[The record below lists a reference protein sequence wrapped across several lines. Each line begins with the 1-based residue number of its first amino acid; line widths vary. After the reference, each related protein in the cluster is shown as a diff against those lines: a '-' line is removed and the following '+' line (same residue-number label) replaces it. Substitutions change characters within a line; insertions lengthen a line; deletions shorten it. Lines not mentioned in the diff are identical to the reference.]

1 MATSEIL
8 GLFTTPQQYEQQ
20 RQAAMQAQALRMAEL
35 TPMQQGQYGIA
46 LGAQQLGRA
55 IGGAF
60 GVEDPQLKII
70 SNRQALAGQLDESN
84 PETFMNVARIAA
96 QSGDPQFAIAIA
108 DAGRQLQAS
117 LSTTRKVTAEAEKT
131 EFTLGQEQK
140 LRDELSK
147 LPANATD
154 ADVLAIVT
162 KYGSPEKV
170 LAVLQASNDKAMQR
184 QLLESQQAERL
195 SQQKEIAKE
204 KIETQ
209 TQLQKEKLDA
219 QIQLQKEKL
228 EAQAEQARKD
238 NEAKLERAREANASK
253 AELAKIAAEGR
264 AQQNAITNS
273 IREQTLQLR
282 QQAADEKKQAA
293 ERQQQG
299 LVQSFDTALDTLD
312 TLNKHPGKKAAVG
325 FGGSQLSMI
334 PGTDAAGFAAQLET
348 FKAQTF
354 LPQVQALK
362 GMGALS
368 DAEGRKLEASVGAL
382 TQSMKLEEFNAQIQK
397 IKADLQRA
405 RDRLKAG
412 ISSPVSAPIT
422 PPGSFSLPGKA
433 IKFSDLP

>member
-55 IGGAF
+55 VGGAF
-60 GVEDPQLKII
+60 GVEDPQLQII
-70 SNRQALAGQLDESN
+70 SQRQKLAGQLDESN
-84 PETFMNVARIAA
+84 PETFMNVAKIAA

-117 LSTTRKVTAEAEKT
+117 LATTRKVTAEAEKT

-147 LPANATD
+147 LPPTATD

-170 LAVLQASNDKAMQR
+170 LAVLQTSNDKAMQR
-184 QLLESQQAERL
+184 QLLESQQTERL
-195 SQQKEIAKE
+195 SQQKEIA
-204 KIETQ
+204 
-209 TQLQKEKLDA
+209 KEKLDA

-253 AELAKIAAEGR
+253 TELAKIAAEGR

-422 PPGSFSLPGKA
+422 PPGSFSLPGKT

>member
-1 MATSEIL
+1 MATSDIL

-20 RQAAMQAQALRMAEL
+20 RQAAMEAQALQMAQL
-35 TPMQQGQYGIA
+35 NPMQQGQYGIA

-55 IGGAF
+55 IGGAL
-60 GVEDPQLKII
+60 GGEDPQLKII
-70 SNRQALAGQLDESN
+70 SQRQQLSSQLDESN

-117 LSTTRKVTAEAEKT
+117 LATTRKVTAEAEKT

-147 LPANATD
+147 LPPTATD

-204 KIETQ
+204 K
-209 TQLQKEKLDA
+209 LDA

-253 AELAKIAAEGR
+253 AELAKIVAEGR

-412 ISSPVSAPIT
+412 VSSPISAPIT
-422 PPGSFSLPGKA
+422 PPGSFSLPGKT

>member
-60 GVEDPQLKII
+60 GVEDPQLQII

-117 LSTTRKVTAEAEKT
+117 LATTRKVTAEAEKT

-147 LPANATD
+147 LPASATD
-154 ADVLAIVT
+154 ADVLAVVT

-184 QLLESQQAERL
+184 QLLEAQQAERL

-204 KIETQ
+204 K
-209 TQLQKEKLDA
+209 LDA
-219 QIQLQKEKL
+219 QIQLEKEKL
-228 EAQAEQARKD
+228 EAKAEQARKD
-238 NEAKLERAREANASK
+238 NEAKLERARDANASK

-422 PPGSFSLPGKA
+422 PPGSFSLPGKT

>member
-55 IGGAF
+55 VGGAF
-60 GVEDPQLKII
+60 GVEDPQLQII
-70 SNRQALAGQLDESN
+70 SQRQKLAGQLDESN
-84 PETFMNVARIAA
+84 PETFMNVAKIAA

-117 LSTTRKVTAEAEKT
+117 LATTRKVTAEAEKT

-147 LPANATD
+147 LPSTATD

-170 LAVLQASNDKAMQR
+170 LAVLQTSNDKAMQR
-184 QLLESQQAERL
+184 QLLESQQTERL
-195 SQQKEIAKE
+195 SQQKEIA
-204 KIETQ
+204 
-209 TQLQKEKLDA
+209 KEKLDA

-422 PPGSFSLPGKA
+422 PPGSFSLPGKT

>member
-117 LSTTRKVTAEAEKT
+117 LATTRKVTAEAEKT

-147 LPANATD
+147 LPPTATD

-209 TQLQKEKLDA
+209 TQLQKEKL
-219 QIQLQKEKL
+219 

-253 AELAKIAAEGR
+253 AELAKITAEGR

>member
-60 GVEDPQLKII
+60 GVEDPQLQII

-117 LSTTRKVTAEAEKT
+117 LATTRKVTAEAEKT

-147 LPANATD
+147 LPASATD
-154 ADVLAIVT
+154 ADVLAVVT

-184 QLLESQQAERL
+184 QLLESQQTERL
-195 SQQKEIAKE
+195 SQQKEIA
-204 KIETQ
+204 
-209 TQLQKEKLDA
+209 KEKLDA

-405 RDRLKAG
+405 RDRLKSG
-412 ISSPVSAPIT
+412 GSPAQPQGATSIPTII
-422 PPGSFSLPGKA
+422 PGKT